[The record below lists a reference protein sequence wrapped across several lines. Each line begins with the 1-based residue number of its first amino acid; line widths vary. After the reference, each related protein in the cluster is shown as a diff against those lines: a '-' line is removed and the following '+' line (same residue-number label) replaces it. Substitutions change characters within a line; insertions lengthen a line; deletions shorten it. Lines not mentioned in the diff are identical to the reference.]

1 MILTQDICLFV
12 SVEEIKRFMNGLM
25 LMVSDADTTVL
36 KMQEMEQ
43 ERTQSDFGVTQP
55 TGQIMFFLKQEIML
69 QFLMN
74 GKWLLTF
81 QFLNLITLKSTVFLC
96 LMSILTIHSK
106 LITFGS
112 EKVL

>member
-1 MILTQDICLFV
+1 MILIQDICLFV

-25 LMVSDADTTVL
+25 LMVLDADTTVL

-74 GKWLLTF
+74 GKWL
-81 QFLNLITLKSTVFLC
+81 
-96 LMSILTIHSK
+96 
-106 LITFGS
+106 
-112 EKVL
+112 